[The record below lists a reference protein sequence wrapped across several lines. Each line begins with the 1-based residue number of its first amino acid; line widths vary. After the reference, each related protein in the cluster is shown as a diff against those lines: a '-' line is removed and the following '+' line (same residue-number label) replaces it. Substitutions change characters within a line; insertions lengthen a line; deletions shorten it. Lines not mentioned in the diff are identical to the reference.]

1 MLSWVPFLAVA
12 MQFLVAVAWG
22 RCLPDGRGSYR
33 GESPWGESTCCDCH
47 LPSPKSCR
55 KYDKSRNSAPEVHKS
70 GSASMSSKSFE
81 QDGQAIQPL
90 RLKPK
95 DAEFL
100 QEGLDQFHLGRIKD
114 DQG

>member
-1 MLSWVPFLAVA
+1 MLFWVPFLAVA
-12 MQFLVAVAWG
+12 MQFLVAEAGALHTMLAV
-22 RCLPDGRGSYR
+22 LK
-33 GESPWGESTCCDCH
+33 GESPWVVTCCDCH
-47 LPSPKSCR
+47 VPSPKSCR

-100 QEGLDQFHLGRIKD
+100 QEGLDQFHLGTWIFS
-114 DQG
+114 G